1 MTDQIHVSL
10 PAPIANELWQK
21 LDHAQGI
28 INLAKTVAE
37 SQFCG
42 ELESSLASSLE
53 VANDLLI
60 DARRLVDKCR

>member
-10 PAPIANELWQK
+10 PAPIANELWTKIDQ
-21 LDHAQGI
+21 AQGI
-28 INLAKTVAE
+28 INLAKIVAE

-60 DARRLVDKCR
+60 DSRRLIDKLR